1 MSQPPAWDG
10 HRRFRVIRK
19 VPESGTVTSF
29 YLAPEDGGAL
39 APFRPG
45 QHVGIKLD
53 VPGQLVPVMRSYTLS
68 DSPAQADHYRLSIK
82 REPAPADAPDAEP
95 GLASNFM
102 HDRVG
107 EGAVVELLAPGGDFV
122 LRPEGKGPVVLLAG
136 GIGCTP
142 LVSMLAA
149 IADAGSGR
157 DVWFIHGV
165 RNGAEQ
171 AFGDFVR
178 GLAAAHPNI
187 HVHLR
192 YSRPG
197 ADDVEGRDYDSTGHV
212 DMELLQSLLPGPSPQ
227 FFLCGAVPFMKSLYQ
242 GLVGWGVDPFQINY
256 EFFGPASELTGEA
269 AAPATPEPVP
279 GAAADEV
286 HKVTFRRSGVELLW
300 TPTAGSLLDLAEA
313 NGVMADF
320 VCREGRCHSCLQHVA
335 DGGFTYFRDGVFPP
349 MSDDEILI
357 CSARPTS
364 DLVLDL

>member
-45 QHVGIKLD
+45 QHIGIKLD

-320 VCREGRCHSCLQHVA
+320 VCREGRCHTCLQHVA